1 MYVCSWFPKHSWNTI
16 VPNPPGCLNELSF
29 ASPCNC
35 TTSGTTRVAASA
47 QRAGDSIAASS
58 ASATTAMVFINAI
71 LTGMSFIM
79 LFVFWLI
86 LIQYTTHMHHMLYC
100 TVCLLIYIYI
110 ERSYSYSIQHTSCII
125 YCTQSMQNSL
135 YSNLSHRFAI
145 KKLCF
150 RQFFS
155 FVLLLV
161 IFRWSQLDLTLD

>member
-1 MYVCSWFPKHSWNTI
+1 MLVFYMYVCSWFPKHSWNTI

-79 LFVFWLI
+79 LFVFW
-86 LIQYTTHMHHMLYC
+86 
-100 TVCLLIYIYI
+100 YIG
-110 ERSYSYSIQHTSCII
+110 RSYSYSIQHTSCIV
-125 YCTQSMQNSL
+125 YCTQPMQNSL
-135 YSNLSHRFAI
+135 YSNLSNRFA
-145 KKLCF
+145 KKLFQAIFFICIATCNISLKPVGSDTLLEKLLF
-150 RQFFS
+150 R
-155 FVLLLV
+155 
-161 IFRWSQLDLTLD
+161 TTM